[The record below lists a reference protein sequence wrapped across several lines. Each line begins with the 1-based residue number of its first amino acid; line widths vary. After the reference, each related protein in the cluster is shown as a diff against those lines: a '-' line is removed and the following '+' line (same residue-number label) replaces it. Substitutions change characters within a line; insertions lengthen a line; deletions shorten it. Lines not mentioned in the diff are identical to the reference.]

1 MKEFGENNGVIYV
14 NRPEDVIEKAIELV
28 ETGKIENEGKKAENF
43 IDNLEKTCS
52 TLITF
57 PNRGN
62 IPPELERLGIF
73 EYQEIHYK
81 PYRIIYQIIESIVYI
96 HCVLDG
102 RRNLQQLL
110 QERLL
115 K

>member
-1 MKEFGENNGVIYV
+1 MTNYEVFIIADAEEDLFEIYNYV
-14 NRPEDVIEKAIELV
+14 AIHDSS
-28 ETGKIENEGKKAENF
+28 KKAEKL

-57 PNRGN
+57 PNRGH
-62 IPPELERLGIF
+62 IPPELERIGIF

-81 PYRIIYQIIESIVYI
+81 PYRIIYQIIESTVYV
-96 HCVLDG
+96 HCILDA